1 MNDASNGGEKFCDTS
16 FDKQIS
22 DIEGINRL
30 PWVGVHYSNQKVKT
44 LLLGESVYDWSPK
57 DPSSIEKIYDS
68 NSLRRIH
75 KSHALNFKKNS
86 KFVRNIERALFF
98 KKRPTDEEKSLLWN
112 SVVYHNLVSKV
123 LKTKKHRPTYDD
135 YYFGWKTF
143 DKLIPV
149 FDVDQVIVFGL
160 ESVKIKAFKNYF
172 EEIGITLL
180 HSISIEKVGRS
191 RPKKFTI
198 KKAGKSINIIFI
210 RHPSAYFSWKKW
222 SPVIK
227 SEIAALGQIA

>member
-1 MNDASNGGEKFCDTS
+1 MNDASNGDTKYCDTT

-30 PWVGVHYSNQKVKT
+30 PWVGLHYKNQKVKT
-44 LLLGESVYDWSPK
+44 LLLGESVYDWSPN

-68 NSLRRIH
+68 NSLRKIH
-75 KSHALNFKKNS
+75 KSNALDFRKNS

-98 KKRPTDEEKSLLWN
+98 KRRPTDEEKSLLWN

-149 FDVDQVIVFGL
+149 FDIDQVIVYGL
-160 ESVKIKAFKNYF
+160 ESLKIKAFKNYF
-172 EEIGITLL
+172 EEAAITPLQPIVL
-180 HSISIEKVGRS
+180 EKVGRS
-191 RPKKFTI
+191 KPKKFTI
-198 KKAGKSINIIFI
+198 EKDEKNINIIFI

-222 SPVIK
+222 SSIIQ
-227 SEIAALGQIA
+227 SEIADLGQIA